1 MTKFLLMIALSLAAM
16 ASANAQDQRQAT
28 VDCLQR
34 AQANYA
40 QAWTRECAA
49 RSLGSNNCGLP
60 RLAAAELRSDR
71 SVDQS
76 FCFSANAAGLFKTEE
91 PIVMPGAGTAPIV
104 EPEPAPDSPPRRK
117 FWISP
122 Q

>member
-1 MTKFLLMIALSLAAM
+1 
-16 ASANAQDQRQAT
+16 
-28 VDCLQR
+28 
-34 AQANYA
+34 
-40 QAWTRECAA
+40 
-49 RSLGSNNCGLP
+49 
-60 RLAAAELRSDR
+60 
-71 SVDQS
+71 VDQS

>member
-1 MTKFLLMIALSLAAM
+1 MIALSLAAG
-16 ASANAQDQRQAT
+16 SAAEAQDQRQAT

-40 QAWTRECAA
+40 QAWGRECAA

-91 PIVMPGAGTAPIV
+91 PIVMPGAGTAAPIV
-104 EPEPAPDSPPRRK
+104 EPEPAPDSPRRK